1 MQKPSSAVRLLAAFG
16 TLSSLSDSS
25 FPFCTAAG
33 QHHCCHGHGHHHW
46 CCLLF
51 CTGGSWAGMGTGMGT
66 WMGTGMGIGMAQGW
80 GQGWG
85 QAGVVTDTIT
95 YRFGHSYSEGY
106 YSYSE
111 GQGHAHS
118 ALMSDY
124 EINSFLS
131 KWSCM
136 QAESGVVS
144 KGRAC
149 RQSQVL
155 SVKAGRAGCACQ
167 PMIRTPYVPRAHPST
182 RAGTHWPF

>member
-1 MQKPSSAVRLLAAFG
+1 
-16 TLSSLSDSS
+16 
-25 FPFCTAAG
+25 
-33 QHHCCHGHGHHHW
+33 
-46 CCLLF
+46 
-51 CTGGSWAGMGTGMGT
+51 MGTGMGT

-149 RQSQVL
+149 RLCMPAHDPHTV
-155 SVKAGRAGCACQ
+155 
-167 PMIRTPYVPRAHPST
+167 RTSST
-182 RAGTHWPF
+182 PINTRRHALAFLMTCRHGISEG